1 MRCDRCEGV
10 PRVQGAYHHPP
21 CLDALRAW
29 LTVNGAG
36 ESVISPPL
44 TLPELWALSA
54 VAWGLEVCIDPDAI
68 ADPLGLAATLQRLHR
83 DHPELVTFG
92 KPTDKASIRDARLGR
107 RPVKIY
113 TSTTSVQVSATS
125 AGRNELMRARF
136 HLDVGPLN
144 EAILLAVRRV
154 WALARL
160 GEQLDGAER
169 AWALA
174 GEREPKL
181 DPGERQ
187 IFAVAIFLCELERAI
202 KSPDATTLTRWFT
215 RRGEADLT
223 AFVKCD
229 GDGGANIPLVVMLA
243 REGVEGVRIVAL
255 VRWAQQV
262 GVATWP
268 ELMTRPEPTIKQIEA
283 VVAEWRG
290 R

>member
-1 MRCDRCEGV
+1 M
-10 PRVQGAYHHPP
+10 A
-21 CLDALRAW
+21 
-29 LTVNGAG
+29 
-36 ESVISPPL
+36 PPL

-54 VAWGLEVCIDPDAI
+54 VAWGLEVCIDPDAT

-92 KPTDKASIRDARLGR
+92 KPTHKTSTREDRLPGP
-107 RPVKIY
+107 RPVRIF
-113 TSTTSVQVSATS
+113 TSTTLVQVSATG
-125 AGRNELMRARF
+125 AGRDELMRARF
-136 HLDVGPLN
+136 HLGVGPLN
-144 EAILLAVRRV
+144 EASLVAARRV

-160 GEQLDGAER
+160 GEALDGAER

-181 DPGERQ
+181 GPGERQ

-215 RRGEADLT
+215 RRGEPNLT

-243 REGVEGVRIVAL
+243 REGVEGVRVVAL

-268 ELMTRPEPTIKQIEA
+268 ELMTWPELTIKKTEA